1 MKPFVYLF
9 FLSVMLFGNEANSQ
23 TKNFDV
29 YKKGT
34 SSLVIGQG
42 IGNIWKTF
50 LKQAINYPGISYKVS
65 SLGPLTLIYE
75 YGFGKH
81 ISGGLALGYSRITG
95 KYSGYG
101 DEFTDRLTIFSALAR
116 ANYHFG
122 HSNRFDPYLGIG
134 LGYVRSKYDNS
145 GSNSKRSVPGEFGY
159 SGQLGA
165 KYLFTPHIG
174 VYAEAGYV
182 GGSFVQAGLAVIF

>member
-1 MKPFVYLF
+1 MKQFLPVILLSIISITNKAQAQPEKFAVY
-9 FLSVMLFGNEANSQ
+9 E
-23 TKNFDV
+23 
-29 YKKGT
+29 KGT
-34 SSLVIGQG
+34 SSLVVGQG

-50 LKQAINYPGISYKVS
+50 MKQAINYPGISYKVS

-75 YGFGKH
+75 YGFGKR

-95 KYSGYG
+95 KYSGFG

-122 HSNRFDPYLGIG
+122 HSSRFDPYIGIG
-134 LGYVRSKYDNS
+134 VGYVRSKYDNS
-145 GSNSKRSVPGEFGY
+145 GSNSNRSVPGEFGY

-165 KYLFTPHIG
+165 KYLFTPHFG

>member
-1 MKPFVYLF
+1 MKSFVCILF
-9 FLSVMLFGNEANSQ
+9 IIVLLLGSQVNAQ
-23 TKNFDV
+23 TKNFKV
-29 YKKGT
+29 YDKGT
-34 SSLVIGQG
+34 SSLVAGQG

-50 LKQAINYPGISYKVS
+50 MKQAINYPGISYKVS

-95 KYSGYG
+95 RYSGFG

-122 HSNRFDPYLGIG
+122 HSGRFDPYLGIG
-134 LGYVRSKYDNS
+134 MGYVRSKYDNS